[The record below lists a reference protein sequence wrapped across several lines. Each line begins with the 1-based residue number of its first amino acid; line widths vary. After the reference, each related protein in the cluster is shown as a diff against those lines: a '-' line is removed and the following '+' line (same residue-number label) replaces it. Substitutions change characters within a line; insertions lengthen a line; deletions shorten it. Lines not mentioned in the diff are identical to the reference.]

1 MINLPENS
9 NFAPKC
15 ERAQMINS
23 KWRTVYKV
31 TNHASYT
38 GSWPSTPISFS
49 RPAWLVRVVCNINRY
64 GNEQDNI
71 AEARHTKC
79 QAVHNLRLN
88 HCSKRGKSLFKLERA
103 AIASSNYIHKITNA
117 LCITHSHTGY

>member
-1 MINLPENS
+1 MNLPENL

-15 ERAQMINS
+15 ARAQMINS

-49 RPAWLVRVVCNINRY
+49 RPAWPVCVVCIINRY
-64 GNEQDNI
+64 GYEQDNM
-71 AEARHTKC
+71 TKHGMRSVK
-79 QAVHNLRLN
+79 QGTL
-88 HCSKRGKSLFKLERA
+88 KD
-103 AIASSNYIHKITNA
+103 
-117 LCITHSHTGY
+117 